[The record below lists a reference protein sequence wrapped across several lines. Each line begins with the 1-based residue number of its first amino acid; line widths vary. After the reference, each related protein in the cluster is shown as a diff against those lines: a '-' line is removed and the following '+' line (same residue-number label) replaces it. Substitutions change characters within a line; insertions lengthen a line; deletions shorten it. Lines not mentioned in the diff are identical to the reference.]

1 MPWEV
6 GGGMVCSQASLL
18 QGLGALQVDLFQ
30 RWGGKEQ
37 GWRQG
42 QKQSS
47 AGLHEAGDAPS
58 NTDVVVV
65 VYAPRQ
71 GTLTDVMLFGT

>member
-1 MPWEV
+1 
-6 GGGMVCSQASLL
+6 MVCSQASLL

-58 NTDVVVV
+58 DTVVVV

-71 GTLTDVMLFGT
+71 GALTDVTLFGT

>member
-1 MPWEV
+1 
-6 GGGMVCSQASLL
+6 MVCSQASLL

-58 NTDVVVV
+58 DTVVV

-71 GTLTDVMLFGT
+71 GALTDVTLFGT